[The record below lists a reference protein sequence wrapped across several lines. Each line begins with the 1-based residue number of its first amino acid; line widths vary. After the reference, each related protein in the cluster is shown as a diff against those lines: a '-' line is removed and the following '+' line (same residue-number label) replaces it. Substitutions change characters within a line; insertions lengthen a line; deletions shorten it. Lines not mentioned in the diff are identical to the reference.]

1 MKFRF
6 LLPIIFI
13 FVTNASAY
21 VDMSAV
27 SIRASELG
35 MNVNDYTFAMAIA
48 GTFTGGIF
56 GLFLW
61 KVK

>member
-1 MKFRF
+1 MKY
-6 LLPIIFI
+6 LLLISVLLTSQVFG
-13 FVTNASAY
+13 Y
-21 VDMSAV
+21 VDMTDTV
-27 SIRASELG
+27 NRANDLG
-35 MNVNDYTFAMAIA
+35 MTTQDYSFAMAIA

>member
-21 VDMSAV
+21 VDMSRT
-27 SIRASELG
+27 SSRAKDLN
-35 MNVNDYTFAMAIA
+35 MNTSDYAFAMAIA